1 MEEENKE
8 ELNQEHFENEL
19 TKDLDNILEAIPKE
33 DRHEVKKMIGMSM
46 QMGGIIS
53 PQVELMKKMTPEH
66 VTSFLEGQKEAT
78 RFQFQESRE
87 NKIFAGIVLII
98 VLIFVIA
105 IIILLKDNPDIMEKV
120 LYAAGGLVAGAIGGY
135 GYGKTK
141 HDD

>member
-105 IIILLKDNPDIMEKV
+105 IIILLKE
-120 LYAAGGLVAGAIGGY
+120 
-135 GYGKTK
+135 
-141 HDD
+141 